1 MDNPG
6 ASLIPA
12 EYQTAI
18 AVVPKITGSLSMM
31 GSAWIL
37 YEVLSDKHK
46 RQSTYHRI
54 LLGLSVSDF
63 NKSFWAYLLSSWMMP
78 NSGEYV
84 FFYGSVGNLTTCN
97 LQGFMFQLGLAT
109 PLYNSALSLY
119 YLLLLKYRWTPL
131 QMAHRMEPYLHGT
144 IILVS
149 LTLAIVPL
157 LLDLYNPTVVSWCTI
172 TEYPPRCGGRSN
184 MWNMDSNSDCTRGRS
199 MSFATLLQWICL
211 FIPVWLVIIFV
222 TVTMFLVY
230 QSVKKQELVMESRYK
245 FHGLSQQQDR
255 IRQPKNQRESER
267 ILMVCILYTTSFY
280 ATFGC
285 YTILNI
291 IGMGKVLDSASPKA
305 VFAIIMCNNILLPL
319 QGVFNCGIYLYPRY
333 QRYREQKLRLQAQTS
348 EHAQSETELPIVSSK
363 KTQTSVS
370 LFGWDWKLI
379 QQTFKRGLQ
388 VVDQPDDDDY
398 KLGCEVSVTSSNLSA
413 AGNAPPEASHSSFMM
428 GRDILLNSH
437 GLAMSGLNTSDA
449 SVVDHVNTKREAI
462 EKQNKDQDVKLV
474 SVEMGD
480 VEKDG
485 VT

>member
-1 MDNPG
+1 
-6 ASLIPA
+6 
-12 EYQTAI
+12 
-18 AVVPKITGSLSMM
+18 
-31 GSAWIL
+31 
-37 YEVLSDKHK
+37 
-46 RQSTYHRI
+46 
-54 LLGLSVSDF
+54 
-63 NKSFWAYLLSSWMMP
+63 
-78 NSGEYV
+78 
-84 FFYGSVGNLTTCN
+84 
-97 LQGFMFQLGLAT
+97 
-109 PLYNSALSLY
+109 
-119 YLLLLKYRWTPL
+119 
-131 QMAHRMEPYLHGT
+131 
-144 IILVS
+144 
-149 LTLAIVPL
+149 
-157 LLDLYNPTVVSWCTI
+157 
-172 TEYPPRCGGRSN
+172 
-184 MWNMDSNSDCTRGRS
+184 
-199 MSFATLLQWICL
+199 
-211 FIPVWLVIIFV
+211 
-222 TVTMFLVY
+222 MFLVY

-255 IRQPKNQRESER
+255 LRQPKKQRESER

-428 GRDILLNSH
+428 GRDILFNSH
-437 GLAMSGLNTSDA
+437 GLAMSGLNTSDV
-449 SVVDHVNTKREAI
+449 SVMDHVNTKCEAI

-474 SVEMGD
+474 SVDMGD
-480 VEKDG
+480 VEKDC